1 MDPSDVAMSVRVGS
15 ELVASGR
22 TSQLAWTI
30 TEQLVYLTRYLTLG
44 PGDVV
49 LTGAPGTFAPVK
61 PGDVAEVSIAG
72 IGTLTN
78 PVGARGDS
86 R

>member
-1 MDPSDVAMSVRVGS
+1 MSVLVGG
-15 ELVASGR
+15 ELVATAG
-22 TSQLAWTI
+22 TAELAWNI

-61 PGDVAEVSIAG
+61 PGDVAELSIAG

-78 PVGARGDS
+78 PVVARGTS